1 MSYFED
7 YNITT
12 GDDDLSLHKLFDFTK
27 TFNATVDSTDLPVQN
42 ELGSSPLASPFV
54 GPLHYDQPAGWLSPS
69 AIAPIDR
76 CSAVNFEGFLTLD
89 EEVHDSTTV
98 EQPQLFS
105 PSPIAEHSDD
115 SFAQLTVDV
124 KESNCLPATADLEA
138 AKTEI
143 MQLKVALTV
152 EEALQHETLTPPRKR
167 KSSDGEVSPPKRH
180 NATQVGPV
188 EAMWSADFTPGED
201 IQALEK
207 PASPRAP
214 LSIQAHLRY
223 SPHTPKPYISSS
235 ADFEISPEDLQ
246 SMKDFL
252 SGASDLAYDTA
263 NQTTATNPLSNTIM
277 APPSVNTKIK
287 RTTLTHTS
295 TPFAKST
302 TKAVTKTTKT
312 TTTAKKTKVTTK
324 RTQRQRSAS
333 VASHISAPPATPA
346 RRRSMDEILALN
358 FYQLTQEEKA
368 RILLPM
374 LRGLNPKE
382 LEASLAEIP
391 YVANKGPH
399 EPARVAHIIS
409 SSPPSAEDAQVM
421 AMRCDS
427 SALKKP
433 IANIDM
439 NGNCGAVRQREA
451 LEKAASLQAQGRKR

>member
-27 TFNATVDSTDLPVQN
+27 TFNATVDSTDLPV
-42 ELGSSPLASPFV
+42 EHDLGSSLLASPFA
-54 GPLHYDQPAGWLSPS
+54 GPLDCDQPTGWLSPS

-76 CSAVNFEGFLTLD
+76 CSTVNFEEFLALD
-89 EEVHDSTTV
+89 EEVHGSTAV
-98 EQPQLFS
+98 EQPQLSS
-105 PSPIAEHSDD
+105 PPSIAGHSDG

-124 KESNCLPATADLEA
+124 KGSHYLPATADLEA
-138 AKTEI
+138 AEAEI
-143 MQLKVALTV
+143 MQLKVALTA
-152 EEALQHETLTPPRKR
+152 EEALQHETLTTPRKR

-180 NATQVGPV
+180 NATQMGPV
-188 EAMWSADFTPGED
+188 EAMWSAGITLGED
-201 IQALEK
+201 MQALEK
-207 PASPRAP
+207 PASPRAS
-214 LSIQAHLRY
+214 LSIQAHLGS
-223 SPHTPKPYISSS
+223 SPHTPMPYISSS
-235 ADFEISPEDLQ
+235 ADFDISPEDLQ

-252 SGASDLAYDTA
+252 SGASDLAYGTSNRITA
-263 NQTTATNPLSNTIM
+263 SNPLPETTM
-277 APPSVNTKIK
+277 APPSVNTKVK
-287 RTTLTHTS
+287 RTTLNRTS
-295 TPFAKST
+295 TPSTKST

-312 TTTAKKTKVTTK
+312 TTTAKKTKVTNK
-324 RTQRQRSAS
+324 RAQRRRSATA
-333 VASHISAPPATPA
+333 ASHISPPPAIPA

-391 YVANKGPH
+391 YVADKGPH

-409 SSPPSAEDAQVM
+409 SSPPSAEDAQVT
-421 AMRCDS
+421 AMGCTS
-427 SALKKP
+427 PVLKKP
-433 IANIDM
+433 IANVDM
-439 NGNCGAVRQREA
+439 NENCGAVRQREA